1 MKAIVIGC
9 PGSGKSTFARKLSKY
24 MNTPLCYL
32 DRLNWNSDKTTVT
45 REVFDKRLSE
55 VMQKDEWIIDGNYMR
70 TMEIRM
76 AKADVIY
83 LFDLPTDICLDGV
96 RERLGKKHEDL
107 PWIEN
112 EIDDEFIDFIK
123 KFKTESVPKIYE
135 LTEKYSNIKTVVFKS
150 RQDAEKYLQAIKKDT
165 QKK

>member
-24 MNTPLCYL
+24 TNTPLCYL
-32 DRLNWNSDKTTVT
+32 DKMNWNSDKTTVT

-83 LFDLPTDICLDGV
+83 LFDLPTDVCLDGV

-112 EIDDEFIDFIK
+112 EIDDGFIDFIK
-123 KFKTESVPKIYE
+123 NFKTESVPKIYE
-135 LTEKYSNIKTVVFKS
+135 LTNKFLNKKIIVFRS
-150 RQDAEKYLQAIKKDT
+150 REDAENYLQIIKEEP
-165 QKK
+165 QKV

>member
-9 PGSGKSTFARKLSKY
+9 PGSGKSTFAKKLSKY

-76 AKADVIY
+76 ARADVIY

-96 RERLGKKHEDL
+96 RERIGKKHEDL
-107 PWIEN
+107 PWIETETDN
-112 EIDDEFIDFIK
+112 DFINFIK
-123 KFKTESVPKIYE
+123 NFRTESLPKIYE

-150 RQDAEKYLQAIKKDT
+150 RQDTEKYLQAIKKDT

>member
-24 MNTPLCYL
+24 MNTTLCYL
-32 DRLNWNSDKTTVT
+32 DKMNWNSDKTTVT

-135 LTEKYSNIKTVVFKS
+135 LMNKFSNKKIIVFRS
-150 RQDAEKYLQAIKKDT
+150 REDAENYLQIIKEEP
-165 QKK
+165 QKV

>member
-9 PGSGKSTFARKLSKY
+9 PGSGKSTFAKMLSEY
-24 MNTPLCYL
+24 TNTPLCYL
-32 DRLNWNSDKTTVT
+32 DSINWNSDKTTVV

-55 VMQKDEWIIDGNYMR
+55 VLQKDEWIIDGNYMR
-70 TMEIRM
+70 TMEMRM

-83 LFDLPTDICLDGV
+83 LFDLPTDVCIDGV

-107 PWIEN
+107 PWIET
-112 EIDDEFIDFIK
+112 EIDDEFIKFIK
-123 KFKTESVPKIYE
+123 DFRTESLPKIYE
-135 LTEKYSNIKTVVFKS
+135 LTYKYSNIKTIVFKS
-150 RQDAEKYLQAIKKDT
+150 RQDAEKYLQAIKEEP

>member
-24 MNTPLCYL
+24 MNIPLCYL

-96 RERLGKKHEDL
+96 CERLGKKHEDL

-112 EIDDEFIDFIK
+112 EIDDGFIDFIK

-135 LTEKYSNIKTVVFKS
+135 LTNKFSNKKIIVFRS
-150 RQDAEKYLQAIKKDT
+150 REDAENYLQIIKEEP
-165 QKK
+165 QKV

>member
-24 MNTPLCYL
+24 MNIPLCYL

-83 LFDLPTDICLDGV
+83 IFDLPTDICLDGV

-107 PWIEN
+107 PWIETETDN
-112 EIDDEFIDFIK
+112 DFINFIK
-123 KFKTESVPKIYE
+123 NFRTESLPKIYE

-150 RQDAEKYLQAIKKDT
+150 RQDTEKYLQAIKKDT

>member
-24 MNTPLCYL
+24 TKTSLCYL

-112 EIDDEFIDFIK
+112 EIDDGFIDFIK